1 VHVAGL
7 VYLGVVVLLVW
18 QALRGEPVTRPGA
31 ATLAAAGA
39 LLLLGAGAAAFLAGC
54 SAPGPSRRMRPDTR
68 LRWPG

>member
-39 LLLLGAGAAAFLAGC
+39 LLLLGAGAAAFLAGL
-54 SAPGPSRRMRPDTR
+54 RPPRNLAGRPKERT
-68 LRWPG
+68 